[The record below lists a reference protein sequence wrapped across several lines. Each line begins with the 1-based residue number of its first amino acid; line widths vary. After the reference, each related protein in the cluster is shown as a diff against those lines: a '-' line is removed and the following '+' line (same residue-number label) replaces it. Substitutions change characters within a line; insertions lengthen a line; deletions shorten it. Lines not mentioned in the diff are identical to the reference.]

1 MSAPKS
7 IKHIRNFAD
16 DILGN
21 SEFSLENPVSH
32 EGISF
37 VPIVL
42 NEEKKDQEYVNAA
55 LALERGN
62 LIISEV
68 GDAVNSLLAQNTG
81 NIPVLI
87 EEAEVLASGGSQ
99 DRIVVASVILQ
110 PGEETRIPVKCVHAP
125 HALSKWSR
133 YNTVGSGSVS
143 LKSGMRRMKYQS
155 IMTDVEHYQPETAV
169 DQREVWSEV
178 TKHGKSFGLGDPTK
192 YVEAMEEIKKKSS
205 RSAKEIGKKLPENT
219 CGFVVVDA
227 TGTVASLEFYR
238 NVKSF
243 KHRTGVIESIVFE
256 YGNQEKGSVGKETA
270 RIEARQLLSRLQNA
284 KKNEAISKEGS
295 SNVMIALAGLK
306 GEALIGT
313 TLDGS
318 SKLFYCSLGR

>member
-1 MSAPKS
+1 MSISES
-7 IKHIRNFAD
+7 IKHIRDFAG

-42 NEEKKDQEYVNAA
+42 NEEEQDQEYVNAA
-55 LALERGN
+55 LALESGT

-87 EEAEVLASGGSQ
+87 EEAEVLASRGSQ

-125 HALSKWSR
+125 HALSKSSR
-133 YNTVGSGSVS
+133 YMTVGSGSVP

-155 IMTDVEHYQPETAV
+155 IMTDVDHYEPETAV

-178 TKHGKSFGLGDPTK
+178 AKHGKSFGLGDPTK
-192 YVEAMEEIKKKSS
+192 YVEAMAEIKKKASH
-205 RSAKEIGKKLPENT
+205 SAKEIGKRLPDNT

-238 NVKSF
+238 NVNSF
-243 KHRTGVIESIVFE
+243 KHRTGVIEAIVFE
-256 YGNQEKGSVGKETA
+256 YSNQEKSSVGKKKA
-270 RIEARQLLSRLQNA
+270 RIEALQLLSRLQKA
-284 KKNEAISKEGS
+284 KKTEAVSKEGS
-295 SNVMIALAGLK
+295 T
-306 GEALIGT
+306 LIGT
-313 TLDGS
+313 ALDGS